1 MEDVD
6 RDFCFPCTKC
16 QAGFSSLRD
25 LRKHTCSTEDK
36 LRHQKEPTLLQC
48 RTKVVKVETTHI
60 SSEDDQSICTDTI
73 INMEDPVALLS
84 ERDNSKMDNQ
94 EYNFTKK
101 KLIVT

>member
-60 SSEDDQSICTDTI
+60 LKGDDQSIFTDTI
-73 INMEDPVALLS
+73 LNIELLS
-84 ERDNSKMDNQ
+84 EKDNFKIDNKENVNLHENLMDAR
-94 EYNFTKK
+94 
-101 KLIVT
+101 